1 MAATVKWSDKQALM
15 PRPDPAP
22 AASPGAAAA
31 HFPHRILVCVTG
43 LTPQVVTETV
53 YALVTRQPAWLP
65 TQVHVLTTVTGAR
78 HARSLLLPDGQG
90 HFSRLCDDYGL
101 SGIGFGF
108 DESCI
113 HVLADAAGQPL
124 DDIRSPEDNMAMAD
138 AIVASIARFAAD
150 DQCQIHVSLAGGRKS
165 MGFFAGYA
173 LSLYGR
179 PQDRLS
185 HVLVSSGFETNP
197 DFFYPPPVPRVLTG
211 RNGEPL
217 STADAR
223 VDLAEIP
230 FVRLRDRLPS
240 ELLSGGR
247 FADAVAAAQRLES
260 PRLVISLGERRVI
273 CGEEKIPLS
282 PVNFAIYA
290 WHVQRTLGMDAPAV
304 ALADFNAIDAPLRR
318 DLAAFGARL
327 YPRAM
332 SAEAQSWEE
341 CRLDDNRIDFSQWLA
356 EKRSRINSAIR
367 RSLGKTGEK
376 VYGIVSE
383 QTGGRRS
390 RHRLGLA
397 ADCIEILP

>member
-1 MAATVKWSDKQALM
+1 MPSSDTATQD
-15 PRPDPAP
+15 RDPE
-22 AASPGAAAA
+22 S
-31 HFPHRILVCVTG
+31 RYWRRVLVCVTG

-53 YALVTRQPAWLP
+53 FALSTREPAWQP
-65 TQVHVLTTVTGAR
+65 TEVHVLTTVTGAA
-78 HARSLLLPDGQG
+78 HSRSLLLPGGQG
-90 HFSRLCDDYGL
+90 QFTRLCEEYGFA
-101 SGIGFGF
+101 GIEF
-108 DESCI
+108 DESKV
-113 HVLADAAGQPL
+113 HVLAGPDGLPL
-124 DDIRSPEDNMAMAD
+124 DDIRSPSDNMAMAD
-138 AIVASIARFAAD
+138 AILAKIAEFAAD
-150 DQCQIHVSLAGGRKS
+150 PDCALHVSLAGGRKS

-197 DFFYPPPVPRVLTG
+197 EFFYPPRTPRTLTG
-211 RNGEPL
+211 RNGEQL

-273 CGEEKIPLS
+273 CGGEEIPLS

-290 WHVQRTLGMDAPAV
+290 WHVQRTLAMDAPAV
-304 ALADFNAIDAPLRR
+304 ALADFNAIDAPLRH
-318 DLAAFGARL
+318 DLAAFGSRL

-341 CRLDDNRIDFSQWLA
+341 CRWDDNRIDFSQWLA

-390 RHRLGLA
+390 RHRLQLPK
-397 ADCIEILP
+397 DCMEIVE